1 LNLCLP
7 ETNSKYHRTMKTLNN
22 NHDEAIR
29 RIVSRTRLDKPSDG
43 FTARIMDRL
52 LIQPEPV
59 KKWMITYQYGILAI
73 AAGIAILMLIFPAWT
88 VFDFDVKM
96 AGTSAVQIAGNLFSS
111 GVLWIGHMFGKIG
124 TLGKYAYFVPVSVA
138 ILLVTLFDQV
148 ISSKPQVNTAKN

>member
-1 LNLCLP
+1 M
-7 ETNSKYHRTMKTLNN
+7 TKDIN

-29 RIVSRTRLDKPSDG
+29 RLVSHTRLDKPSEG

-52 LIQPEPV
+52 LTQPEPV

-96 AGTSAVQIAGNLFSS
+96 AGTSAAQMAGNLFSS
-111 GVLWIGHMFGKIG
+111 GIVWAGQMFSKIG
-124 TLGKYAYFVPVSVA
+124 SLGKYAYFIPVSVA
-138 ILLVTLFDQV
+138 ILLVSVFDQV
-148 ISSKPQVNTAKN
+148 ISKKPEAKTAQN